1 MDKRIKVQ
9 SIVPIRW
16 SDYKF
21 MVHVESLW
29 GNKDGK
35 KFCRSYD
42 EQDYVEETLKKW
54 FGDIRWYWNTNS
66 CWVYLCELKV
76 R

>member
-1 MDKRIKVQ
+1 MDRRIKVK
-9 SIVPIRW
+9 SITPIHW

-29 GNKDGK
+29 ENENGK
-35 KFCRSYD
+35 KFCRSFD
-42 EQDYVEETLKKW
+42 EQDNVEETLKKW
-54 FGDIRWYWNTNS
+54 FGDVVFYWSSPNY
-66 CWVYLCELKV
+66 WVYLCELKV